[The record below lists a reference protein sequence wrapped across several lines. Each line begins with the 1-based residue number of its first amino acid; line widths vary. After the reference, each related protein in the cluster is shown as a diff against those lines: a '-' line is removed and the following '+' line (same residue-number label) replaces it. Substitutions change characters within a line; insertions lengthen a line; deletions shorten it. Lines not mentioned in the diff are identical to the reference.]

1 MRRLRHIAVLLA
13 PIAVVLVIGELHA
26 HLVGHYPFTGT
37 QRFLW
42 TAGYVVLLELSSYIA
57 GMLDDQRSAMGV
69 TWSALIAALGGG
81 VAISLI
87 QLALGSLLLP
97 REVVFG
103 SAIVLFGFY
112 LLVGMSAQRARRAGS
127 GGDRVLAVL
136 SPDEAL
142 ALDVDFR
149 RIPERPARLAAVL
162 DPACVATTGSAR
174 PGAPGL
180 QLVDAARDTRATVV
194 VLGRDALSDESVVA
208 QAALLHSQGVRV
220 RTLSVFYDEWFGK
233 LPITELE
240 RISLMFDIQ
249 EIHAPGYARLKRTID
264 LLAAVI
270 GLVVL
275 VVAAPAVWLTDRF
288 GNRGP
293 LLYRQVRT
301 GKGGQPFTIIKFR
314 TMPPTSVETE
324 WTRESDPRLGTV
336 GRWMRRLHI
345 DELPQSVNVLRGEL
359 SLVGPRPEQPRY
371 VDELVQKIPFYDVR
385 HLVLPGVTGWAQV
398 KFGYGSSVE
407 DAMEK
412 LQYEFF
418 YLRHQGPMLD
428 ARILARTVRTV
439 VRAGGR

>member
-1 MRRLRHIAVLLA
+1 
-13 PIAVVLVIGELHA
+13 IGELHA

-42 TAGYVVLLELSSYIA
+42 TAGYVVLLELSAYIA

-97 REVVFG
+97 REVVVG
-103 SAIVLFGFY
+103 SAIILFGFY

-136 SPDEAL
+136 APDEGL
-142 ALDVDFR
+142 ALEVDFR
-149 RIPERPARLAAVL
+149 RILERPARLAAVL
-162 DPACVATTGSAR
+162 DPARVATTGSAK

-180 QLVDAARDTRATVV
+180 QLVDAAHDTQATVV
-194 VLGRDALSDESVVA
+194 VLGRDALCDESVVA

-270 GLVVL
+270 GLAVL
-275 VVAAPAVWLTDRF
+275 VVAAPVVWLIDRF

-293 LLYRQVRT
+293 LFYRQVRT
-301 GKGGQPFTIIKFR
+301 GKGGHPFTIIKFR

-324 WTRESDPRLGTV
+324 WTRESDPRLGAV

-371 VDELVQKIPFYDVR
+371 VDELAQKIPFYDVR

-398 KFGYGSSVE
+398 KFGYGAGVE
-407 DAMEK
+407 DALEK

-439 VRAGGR
+439 IRAGGL